1 MTGEGKRFR
10 SAPEP
15 IPAGLGVEELAAEET
30 RRIGAAVRA
39 LREKRGL
46 RQVELAE
53 LAALAPSQVSAIENA
68 RRAPSL
74 RTLRRVCAALDATLD
89 DLVRAATGRDGDGRA
104 RGSAEALPGG
114 LLPGMEDVFMSPSDR
129 LFAPLAARGIVRTTQ
144 PDSFAA
150 PLPPEET
157 VRELERRF
165 DDCLA
170 LEKLCGAFG
179 SATIPLALPFRV
191 DPDGAERL
199 ASRARSL
206 LGLGDSIVLDYV
218 SVLENH
224 GVRIVFLP
232 LPQGLESMSFH
243 DARGGSAFVAVG
255 DGLTAEK
262 QLFRIAL
269 ELAWLYLF
277 VRNGMKPVRE
287 AAEANRRFAKL
298 FAACFLLP
306 RAAVAEAAASLG
318 IGRADWTY
326 PLVLRVKRHFG
337 ASAEAF
343 SYRLFELGL
352 VDEPRLSGILASI
365 KAHYASS
372 RNSEP
377 GETLPALVRNG
388 RLADLVERARG
399 IPEAAA
405 VAEAAARHAG
415 IRLL

>member
-1 MTGEGKRFR
+1 MNDTHFQKG
-10 SAPEP
+10 PEP
-15 IPAGLGVEELAAEET
+15 IPAGLGVEELAAEEA
-30 RRIGAAVRA
+30 RRIGAALRA
-39 LREKRGL
+39 MRERRGL
-46 RQVELAE
+46 RQNELAE
-53 LAALAPSQVSAIENA
+53 LAGLAPSQVSELENG

-74 RTLRRVCAALDATLD
+74 RTLRRVCAALGATID
-89 DLVRAATGRDGDGRA
+89 DLLRAATGRDEAPRGRDA
-104 RGSAEALPGG
+104 TGVPGA
-114 LLPGMEDVFMSPSDR
+114 LLPGMESVFLSPSER
-129 LFAPLAARGIVRTTQ
+129 LFAPLAERGIVRTTQ

-157 VRELERRF
+157 VRALERRF
-165 DDCLA
+165 DDYLG

-179 SATIPLALPFRV
+179 SATIPLSLPFRT

-199 ASRARSL
+199 ASRVRSL

-232 LPQGLESMSFH
+232 LPQGLESLSFL
-243 DARGGSAFVAVG
+243 DSRGDSAFIAVG
-255 DGLTAEK
+255 DRLTPEK

-269 ELAWLYLF
+269 ELAWIYLF
-277 VRNGMKPVRE
+277 VRNGRKPVRE

-306 RAAVAEAAASLG
+306 RSAVAETASSLG
-318 IGRADWTY
+318 IGRSDWTY

-337 ASAEAF
+337 VSAEAF
-343 SYRLFELGL
+343 SYRLFEIGL
-352 VDEPRLSGILASI
+352 VDERLLSGILGLI
-365 KAHYASS
+365 KAHYAES
-372 RNSEP
+372 RNAEP

-399 IPEAAA
+399 IPEAEAA
-405 VAEAAARHAG
+405 AEAAARHAG
-415 IRLL
+415 IRMG

>member
-1 MTGEGKRFR
+1 MDGTRFR
-10 SAPEP
+10 KDPDP
-15 IPAGLGVEELAAEET
+15 IPPGLDTDELAAEET

-39 LREKRGL
+39 MREKRGL
-46 RQVELAE
+46 RQNELAD
-53 LAALAPSQVSAIENA
+53 LAGLSPSQVSAVENA
-68 RRAPSL
+68 RRAASL
-74 RTLRRVCAALDATLD
+74 RTLRRLCAALDATVD
-89 DLVRAATGRDGDGRA
+89 DLLRAATGREERESRRDGRGGA
-104 RGSAEALPGG
+104 PGG
-114 LLPGMEDVFMSPSDR
+114 LLPGMESVFLSPSER
-129 LFAPLAARGIVRTTQ
+129 LFAPLAERGIVRTTQ

-157 VRELERRF
+157 VKTLERRF
-165 DDCLA
+165 DDYLA

-179 SATIPLALPFRV
+179 SATIPLSLPFRV

-199 ASRARSL
+199 ASRVRSL

-232 LPQGLESMSFH
+232 LPQGLESLSFL
-243 DARGGSAFVAVG
+243 DCRGDSAFIAVG
-255 DGLTAEK
+255 DRLTAEK

-269 ELAWLYLF
+269 EIAWIYLF
-277 VRNGMKPVRE
+277 VRNGRKPVRE

-318 IGRADWTY
+318 VGRADWTY

-343 SYRLFELGL
+343 SYRLLELGL
-352 VDEPRLSGILASI
+352 VDEPRLSGIIASI
-365 KAHYASS
+365 KAHYAAN

-405 VAEAAARHAG
+405 AAEAAARHAG
-415 IRLL
+415 LR

>member
-1 MTGEGKRFR
+1 MDDTRFR
-10 SAPEP
+10 KPPAP
-15 IPAGLGVEELAAEET
+15 IPEGLDVDEMAAEET

-39 LREKRGL
+39 MREKRGL

-53 LAALAPSQVSAIENA
+53 IAGLAPSQVSAIENA

-89 DLVRAATGRDGDGRA
+89 DLVRAATGRESA
-104 RGSAEALPGG
+104 APGSAFGGAAAPGG
-114 LLPGMEDVFMSPSDR
+114 LLPGMEEVFMSPADR
-129 LFAPLAARGIVRTTQ
+129 IFAPLAARGILRTTQ
-144 PDSFAA
+144 PDSFAS
-150 PLPPEET
+150 PLPPEDV
-157 VRELERRF
+157 VRDLERRF

-179 SATIPLALPFRV
+179 SAAIPFTLPFRV
-191 DPDGAERL
+191 DSDGAERL
-199 ASRARSL
+199 ASRVRSL

-224 GVRIVFLP
+224 GVRIVFAT
-232 LPQGLESMSFH
+232 LPQGLESMSFL
-243 DARGGSAFVAVG
+243 DVRGGGAFIAVG
-255 DGLTAEK
+255 DRLTAEK

-269 ELAWLYLF
+269 ELAWIYLF
-277 VRNGMKPVRE
+277 VRNGHKPVRE

-318 IGRADWTY
+318 VGRSDWTY

-337 ASAEAF
+337 TSAEAF
-343 SYRLFELGL
+343 SYRLFETGL
-352 VDEPRLSGILASI
+352 VDEQRLSGILAAI
-365 KAHYASS
+365 KAHYEAN

-377 GETLPALVRNG
+377 GETLPALLRNG
-388 RLADLVERARG
+388 RLADLVERARA
-399 IPEAAA
+399 IPEARAA
-405 VAEAAARHAG
+405 AEAAARHAG
-415 IRLL
+415 LRTSW

>member
-1 MTGEGKRFR
+1 MNDTHFQK
-10 SAPEP
+10 SPEP
-15 IPAGLGVEELAAEET
+15 IPAGLGEEELAAEEA
-30 RRIGAAVRA
+30 RRIGAALRTM
-39 LREKRGL
+39 REKRGL
-46 RQVELAE
+46 RQNELAD
-53 LAALAPSQVSAIENA
+53 LAGLAPSQVSEIENA
-68 RRAPSL
+68 RRPPSL
-74 RTLRRVCAALDATLD
+74 RTLRRLCAALDAAVD
-89 DLVRAATGRDGDGRA
+89 DLLRAATGRDAPGRDRA
-104 RGSAEALPGG
+104 GSVPGA
-114 LLPGMEDVFMSPSDR
+114 LLPGMESVFLSPSER
-129 LFAPLAARGIVRTTQ
+129 LFAPLAERGIVRTTQ
-144 PDSFAA
+144 PDSFSA

-165 DDCLA
+165 DDYLS

-179 SATIPLALPFRV
+179 SATIPLCLPFRV
-191 DPDGAERL
+191 DSDGAERL
-199 ASRARSL
+199 ASRVRSL

-232 LPQGLESMSFH
+232 LPQGLESLSFL
-243 DARGGSAFVAVG
+243 DCRGDSAFVAVG
-255 DGLTAEK
+255 DRLTPEK

-269 ELAWLYLF
+269 EIAWIYLF
-277 VRNGMKPVRE
+277 VRNGRRPVRE

-306 RAAVAEAAASLG
+306 RAAVAETASSLG

-343 SYRLFELGL
+343 SYRLFEIGL
-352 VDEPRLSGILASI
+352 VDERSLSGILDSI
-365 KAHYASS
+365 KAHYAAS
-372 RNSEP
+372 RNAEP

-399 IPEAAA
+399 IPEAEAA
-405 VAEAAARHAG
+405 AEAAARHAG
-415 IRLL
+415 IRTA